1 MSPIIRY
8 LTTGT
13 ALAALLTTSAMAE
26 PAPASNSM
34 FSPSN
39 IVAGVLRMAVSY
51 GRMIADIR
59 YDALEVD
66 PMRGELVMR
75 ELTVAGLGPHAN
87 CRVSLGRMRVSGISI
102 WGAEDSRVRLDA
114 ADISVANNCFGA
126 NAAMIGMVTGGDVIP
141 VSDLAIDMRQ
151 SMGRGALVADI
162 EINSPDI
169 ARIEGTANFDY
180 VSYVAP
186 GILKEM
192 VNDEQSSLLTDPEA
206 DDFPGSEDD
215 DMTDSTPEMGLR
227 GTLRSAHL
235 SVENLGVWERMQ
247 PMIPPGMLDSA
258 TIDNIVSAEP
268 GTELH
273 GIEQDLADAA
283 KAFIA
288 EPTRVTAEIRPD
300 QPIAFDSTE
309 WKTPQDAA
317 TLFKPGF
324 TNALPTPPIA
334 LIADPAEDDEDPRAL
349 GLALARGQGVPQ
361 NINRAIELL
370 TPMQDEGEVALA
382 LADLKTASDPA
393 AAYAHALT
401 AAETGTPGALSMLD
415 RIEARLPTADLLA
428 AQPAADSDLPD
439 SVFTSAVA
447 LRDAALARE
456 EGDGAPRSYA
466 LAWRLA
472 SLAAAA
478 GDSPAQSLMARLDA
492 RFGGEPTWIETRDEA
507 ADLAMSD
514 WSEQDLAGRLARE

>member
-1 MSPIIRY
+1 MSPIIRC

-13 ALAALLTTSAMAE
+13 ALAVLLTSSAMAE
-26 PAPASNSM
+26 PAPASNSI

-39 IVAGVLRMAVSY
+39 IAAGFLRMAVSY

-59 YDALEVD
+59 YDALEID
-66 PMRGELVMR
+66 PERGELVIR
-75 ELTVAGLGPHAN
+75 ELTIAGLGPHAN
-87 CRVSLGRMRVSGISI
+87 CRVSLGRMRLSGISI
-102 WGAEDSRVRLDA
+102 WGAENSHTRLDA
-114 ADISVANNCFGA
+114 GDISVANNCFGA
-126 NAAMIGMVTGGDVIP
+126 NAAMIGMVTGGDAIP
-141 VSDLAIDMRQ
+141 VSDLAVDTRQ
-151 SMGRGALVADI
+151 SMGRGALIADI
-162 EINSPDI
+162 EINSPGI
-169 ARIEGTANFDY
+169 ARIEGTADFDY
-180 VSYVAP
+180 VSFFAP
-186 GILKEM
+186 GILQELVK
-192 VNDEQSSLLTDPEA
+192 DEQSSFLIDPEINEYPGTES
-206 DDFPGSEDD
+206 DDTEEP
-215 DMTDSTPEMGLR
+215 TPEMGLR

-235 SVENLGVWERMQ
+235 SVENLGLWERMQ
-247 PMIPPGMLDSA
+247 PMIPPDMLDPA

-273 GIEQDLADAA
+273 GIEQDLAETA

-288 EPTRVTAEIRPD
+288 EPARVTAEIRPD

-309 WKTPQDAA
+309 WETPLDAA

-324 TNALPTPPIA
+324 SNALPTPPVA
-334 LIADPAEDDEDPRAL
+334 LIVDPAGDGEDPRAL

-361 NINRAIELL
+361 NISRAIELL
-370 TPMQDEGEVALA
+370 TPMQDDGEVALT

-401 AAETGTPGALSMLD
+401 AAETGTSGALSMLD
-415 RIEARLPTADLLA
+415 RIEARMSTADLLA

-439 SVFTSAVA
+439 SVFASAVA

-456 EGDGAPRSYA
+456 EGAGAPRSYA

-478 GDSPAQSLMARLDA
+478 GDSPARSLMARLDA
-492 RFGGEPTWIETRDEA
+492 RFGADPAWIDIRDET
-507 ADLAMSD
+507 ADLALAD
-514 WSEQDLAGRLARE
+514 WSEQDLANRLAAQ